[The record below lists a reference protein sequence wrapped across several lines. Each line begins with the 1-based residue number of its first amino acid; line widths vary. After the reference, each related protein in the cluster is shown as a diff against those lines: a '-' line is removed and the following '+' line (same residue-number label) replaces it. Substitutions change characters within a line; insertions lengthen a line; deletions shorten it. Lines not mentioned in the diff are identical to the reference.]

1 LETGSRRRIPNK
13 RQPSDIETQVQQFL
27 KRQVMLGP
35 ELGESIVR
43 LEQLASRILETSFD
57 AAVTEVPESAN
68 AQSSDDL
75 LRDLAAHIS
84 AGMTGVEG
92 DLVRKSLQESFY
104 QIVGTAP
111 ELGRA
116 KLAERLVSFLR
127 RRGTAGLVQS
137 FLSLHVFNIVWFQTS
152 DGFRADS
159 STPDSFL
166 DKMRDVGRTCHRIVN
181 SVWRKQHISG
191 PVDLVGARVIVQR
204 LQERLT
210 GSSSSAA

>member
-1 LETGSRRRIPNK
+1 MKAGSRRRIPKK

-152 DGFRADS
+152 DAFRSLS

-166 DKMRDVGRTCHRIVN
+166 HKMHDVERTCHRIVD
-181 SVWRKQHISG
+181 SIWRKQQRSG
-191 PVDLVGARVIVQR
+191 PLDIVGARLLVQR
-204 LQERLT
+204 LQERLIG
-210 GSSSSAA
+210 GSSSVA

>member
-1 LETGSRRRIPNK
+1 M
-13 RQPSDIETQVQQFL
+13 QVQQFL
-27 KRQVMLGP
+27 SGQVMLGP
-35 ELGESIVR
+35 ELSKSIVR

-57 AAVTEVPESAN
+57 AALIEVPGSAS

-75 LRDLAAHIS
+75 LRDIAAYIS
-84 AGMTGVEG
+84 AGMSGVEG

-152 DGFRADS
+152 DAFRSLS

-166 DKMRDVGRTCHRIVN
+166 HKMHDVERTCHRIVD
-181 SVWRKQHISG
+181 SIWRKQYVSG
-191 PVDLVGARVIVQR
+191 PVDPAGACLIVQR

-210 GSSSSAA
+210 GNSSSAA